1 MRDIL
6 RLAGYLA
13 PYKGRI
19 VLGIVAS
26 LLASLCLG
34 GFMLLVRPIA
44 DGIFRNSARPGAANS
59 AAAAVQGLVLP
70 GTGADSASAGS
81 AAAGA
86 TGGTGESS
94 GANVVEGW
102 RAWLKGLQ
110 TRIRHSAVAVA
121 ANDWLI
127 ASPFTRVPLMIV
139 LLFFIKDALTY
150 FAEYWLKW
158 VGYRMIQ
165 DLRVALYDR
174 IVNQSARFFSAH
186 PTGLLMSRVMSDVSR
201 LQRVASTNFA
211 DGMRFLCTVI
221 VAAFLVF
228 YISWRLSIVCLI
240 GMPLVL
246 FPLVRFGKRLKSAS
260 HRSQEKAAD
269 VSNILNETISG
280 NRIVKAFGMEDFE
293 RTRFRS
299 SLVKMFRSD
308 AKALRIV
315 ALTSPFL
322 EFVGALLGAGL
333 FWYAGNNIRTG
344 MLDGS
349 GFLSFLLALGYL
361 FVNLKA
367 LSAMNNDLQQAA
379 AAAARVFQM
388 IDLPNE
394 IADAPGAKELAS
406 FAREVRFRNVSFRYE
421 DRMVLDGIDLVV
433 KAGEVHALVGGSGAG
448 KTTLVNLIPRFYD
461 VTGGTVEIDGT
472 DIRTVTLSSLRRQVA
487 LVTQETILFNDSVRN
502 NIAYG
507 NRSIP
512 SERIEAAARAANAH
526 SFIMELPRTY
536 DSVVGERGT
545 MLSAGQRQRVTIARA
560 LLKNAP
566 LLILDEATS
575 ALDAESEALVQ
586 QALEFLMRDRTS
598 IVIAHRL
605 STIRRADRIH
615 VLEGGKIIESG
626 SHEELLSRGGA
637 YARLYQLQF
646 SEQS

>member
-19 VLGIVAS
+19 VLGITAS
-26 LLASLCLG
+26 LLASLCLA

-44 DGIFRNSARPGAANS
+44 DGIFRTTGRPGAETS
-59 AAAAVQGLVLP
+59 ATAPVQEIVLP
-70 GTGADSASAGS
+70 GTGGDVVPAGS
-81 AAAGA
+81 ASTGA
-86 TGGTGESS
+86 TGAAGGT
-94 GANVVEGW
+94 NVIEGW
-102 RAWLKGLQ
+102 RGWLKGLQ
-110 TRIRHSAVAVA
+110 ARLKHSAVAVA
-121 ANDWLI
+121 VNDWLL
-127 ASPFTRVPLMIV
+127 ASPFTRVPLLIV

-165 DLRVALYDR
+165 DLRVALYDHV
-174 IVNQSARFFSAH
+174 VNQSARFFSVH

-221 VAAFLVF
+221 VSAVLVF
-228 YISWRLSIVCLI
+228 YISWRLSVVCLI

-246 FPLVRFGKRLKSAS
+246 IPLVRFGKRLKSAS

-293 RTRFRS
+293 KTRFRT

-322 EFVGALLGAGL
+322 EFVGAILGAGL
-333 FWYAGNNIRTG
+333 FWYAGNNIRGGT
-344 MLDGS
+344 LDGS
-349 GFLSFLLALGYL
+349 GFLAFLLALGYL

-388 IDLPNE
+388 IDTPNE
-394 IADAPGAKELAS
+394 IVDAPGATELAA
-406 FAREVRFRNVSFRYE
+406 FMREVRFRNVSFRYD
-421 DRMVLDGIDLVV
+421 DRIVLDGIDLVV

-461 VTGGTVEIDGT
+461 VTGGAIEIDGT
-472 DIRTVTLSSLRRQVA
+472 DIRTVTLSSLRRQMA

-507 NRSIP
+507 NRAIP
-512 SERIEAAARAANAH
+512 PERIEAAARAANAR

-586 QALEFLMRDRTS
+586 QALETLMRDRTS

-605 STIRRADRIH
+605 STIRRADQIH

-626 SHEELLSRGGA
+626 THDELLARGGA